1 MNSLKLCSFCLAI
14 GICSV
19 VWARTAEAGSS
30 SGLSTDSHAEADS
43 NVPAAA
49 SPSLRNE
56 PVGAELLA
64 KAREAAAHMFN
75 AVENVICREDVRRF
89 KSGRGG
95 AEHQVDVVQAQV
107 TVENGAERYSA
118 VLQNDRKRSR
128 MSDIGG
134 AWSEGE
140 YATFLGEARQVL
152 SSDRF
157 IHTAHLA
164 ELNGTPAAVF
174 PFEMDQSDTSWD
186 FKVRSHHYA
195 LPFQG
200 ELWVSSETGEVL
212 RIRRISRQMDPATG
226 IGEVDWTVDFAPVS
240 IDGRTLSLPS
250 KALYSVTYLRDQSR
264 QWNAMSFS
272 SYRHFGSDA
281 VIHYNVPGSVETA
294 EALPRQ

>member
-1 MNSLKLCSFCLAI
+1 M
-14 GICSV
+14 
-19 VWARTAEAGSS
+19 VWALTANAGSS
-30 SGLSTDSHAEADS
+30 SSPSTGSHAEGES
-43 NVPAAA
+43 SVPAAA

-56 PVGAELLA
+56 PVAVGEELLA
-64 KAREAAAHMFN
+64 KARDAAARMFN
-75 AVENVICREDVRRF
+75 AVENVICREDVKRF

-95 AEHQVDVVQAQV
+95 TEHPVDVVQAQV

-118 VLQNDRKRSR
+118 VLQNNRKRNR

-140 YATFLGEARQVL
+140 YASFLGEARQVL

-164 ELNGTPAAVF
+164 ELNGTPATVF
-174 PFEMDQSDTSWD
+174 PFEMDRSETSWD

-195 LPFQG
+195 LPFEG

-212 RIRRISRQMDPATG
+212 RIRRIARRMDPATA
-226 IGEVDWTVDFAPVS
+226 IEKVDWTVDFAKVS

-250 KALYSVTYLRDQSR
+250 KALYSVTYIQGQSR

-272 SYRHFGSDA
+272 SYRHYGSDA
-281 VIHYNVPGSVETA
+281 VIHYNVPGRVETA
-294 EALPRQ
+294 EALPQ